1 MDAPTLARRGAPRV
15 PDRRAARPGHATGR
29 VSDERPSKEVRV
41 YLWVSTSRD
50 PELPGSPWQ
59 HDLATP
65 RLSRTCNG
73 WRTFAWRSEERRT
86 RPIYWSPPGV
96 PE

>member
-1 MDAPTLARRGAPRV
+1 MDAPRLAGRGAPRV
-15 PDRRAARPGHATGR
+15 QDRRAARPGPAMGR

-41 YLWVSTSRD
+41 SLWVSTSWD
-50 PELPGSPWQ
+50 PGLPGSPWQ
-59 HDLATP
+59 HELATP

-73 WRTFAWRSEERRT
+73 WRTFGGRSEERRT
-86 RPIYWSPPGV
+86 RPIYWSPPDV